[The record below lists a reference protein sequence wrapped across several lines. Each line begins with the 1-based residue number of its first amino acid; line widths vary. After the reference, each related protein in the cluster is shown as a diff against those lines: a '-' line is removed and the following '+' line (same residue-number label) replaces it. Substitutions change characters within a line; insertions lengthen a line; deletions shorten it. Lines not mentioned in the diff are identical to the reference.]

1 MTRLEV
7 CIRLRN
13 RLRRCY
19 ALVAELVKQKRAR
32 RGGEMGERDKQ
43 RRPVTIRHIAERAG
57 VHPSTVSRALRRSP
71 DEDDASARIWA
82 IARELGYQPDVAAA
96 SLRTGSSRAIGVL
109 VHNLTDVVQAL
120 IFEGIEK
127 AALEFGYQAFVANT
141 YDELSEQKRRVELML
156 SRRIDG
162 LILADAHLDG
172 AYVDWVEA
180 QGVPFVLAS
189 RRCGDRPAVTLDEH
203 LGGRLAGTHIADL
216 GHERVGVLSGLP
228 FSSATT
234 GRTQGCLDA
243 LRERGIAVPP
253 EQVEPCMLDAG
264 SGREA
269 MERLLDRVPGIT
281 AVFAVNDFTALGAA
295 SELVRRGLMPGQ
307 DVALVGYND
316 IPIAAA
322 TQLTTI
328 RSPHGS
334 MGSLAT
340 HQLIDALAGRSVHD
354 VHLAPALMARQTTLG
369 PQRPGSR
376 A

>member
-1 MTRLEV
+1 M
-7 CIRLRN
+7 
-13 RLRRCY
+13 
-19 ALVAELVKQKRAR
+19 
-32 RGGEMGERDKQ
+32 
-43 RRPVTIRHIAERAG
+43 TIRTIAERAG

-71 DEDDASARIWA
+71 DDDDASARIWS

-109 VHNLTDVVQAL
+109 VHNLTDVVQAM
-120 IFEGIEK
+120 IFEAIERT
-127 AALEFGYQAFVANT
+127 ALEFGFQAVVANT

-162 LILADAHLDG
+162 LILADAHLDC
-172 AYVDWVEA
+172 AYVDWVER

-203 LGGRLAGTHIADL
+203 LGGSLAGMHIADL
-216 GHERVGVLSGLP
+216 GHRQVGVLSGMD
-228 FSSATT
+228 FSSATS
-234 GRTQGCLDA
+234 GRTAGCIDA
-243 LRERGIAVPP
+243 LRERRVDVPP
-253 EQVEPCMLDAG
+253 ENIEPCLLDAG

-269 MERLLDRVPGIT
+269 MLNLLDRVPDVT
-281 AVFAVNDFTALGAA
+281 AVFAINDVTALGAA
-295 SELVRRGLMPGQ
+295 SALLTRGLRPGE

-316 IPIAAA
+316 ISIAAG

-340 HQLIDALAGRSVHD
+340 HQLMDALAGRSVQD
-354 VHLAPALMARQTTLG
+354 VQLAPALVTRESTMRVQPPPAGITR
-369 PQRPGSR
+369 
-376 A
+376 